1 MPRIARRSV
10 KFGQIWTLYYHNVEN
25 RRKNGIECQSHF
37 KIILT
42 NQIRSKSIIISNGV
56 RQKREGPI
64 TDRKTGMFPV
74 LRIVE
79 GFRLKKELR
88 EVRVEIKIL
97 EIRRVRDHLRQL
109 ITDTAGDLFRRKDP
123 QDQDERYL
131 ITL

>member
-1 MPRIARRSV
+1 
-10 KFGQIWTLYYHNVEN
+10 
-25 RRKNGIECQSHF
+25 
-37 KIILT
+37 
-42 NQIRSKSIIISNGV
+42 
-56 RQKREGPI
+56 
-64 TDRKTGMFPV
+64 MFPV

-123 QDQDERYL
+123 QDQDERYFIAFL
-131 ITL
+131 RYTSKNVAP

>member
-1 MPRIARRSV
+1 
-10 KFGQIWTLYYHNVEN
+10 
-25 RRKNGIECQSHF
+25 
-37 KIILT
+37 
-42 NQIRSKSIIISNGV
+42 
-56 RQKREGPI
+56 
-64 TDRKTGMFPV
+64 MFPV

-123 QDQDERYL
+123 QDQDERYFIAFL
-131 ITL
+131 RSSKNFRATVYMSPFFRQELFLKFLV